1 MGGTSMAYS
10 SLRRLLALLLV
21 LAMVAASCGS
31 DSPDTAA
38 ETGTDTTPDTSETV
52 DEPEPTEVPV
62 AADEEPDDA
71 MEEDTMEDDGAA
83 MGSSDAADASFVSLQ
98 FTPVEEAEK
107 FRAILGDI
115 ELTTAEEG
123 PTLDQILAGSGSID
137 VVGGLHGSFPP
148 LARENAMMNMAD
160 VLDDL
165 SADRDIAPAFV
176 QSGLLGS
183 DDYLA
188 YVPWAQATYIMAANT
203 EALGYLPDGAD
214 VQAITWEE
222 LAVWCQ
228 NIMDGEGTQ
237 KCGLPKAGLFHR
249 FLEGY
254 LFPSFTGGMA
264 SEFRSAEAAD
274 MMVWMR
280 DVLWPTMHP
289 ESINYEFMQE
299 PLQSG
304 EVWVAF
310 DHTARLIDAFESDPD
325 QFIGFPAPAGPA
337 GRGFMPVI
345 LGLGIPADAPNPE
358 AGAAVIE
365 YLTRPDVQA
374 EVLAELGFYPVVD
387 GVDFSSLPAGVQIEA
402 DTVTAQANAPDAL
415 PALLPVGLGDRGGEI
430 NQIFRNAF
438 DRIVLDGE
446 DPASALDAEG
456 DNLQTLFNET
466 GAPCWDPDPITDGP
480 CLVNASGGGGE
491 TAAAAPS
498 LAAPGDGAT
507 DASFVSLQ
515 FTPVEEAEK
524 FRSILGGIDLTTAE
538 EGPTIDQILAG
549 ADSIDVVGAL
559 HGTFP
564 PLVREGAMTN
574 MVDIFDDLSADR
586 DIAPGFVQAGL
597 LGSEDNLAYVP
608 WAQATYIM
616 AANTDAL
623 AYLPDGADV
632 QAITWEE
639 LAIWCQNI
647 LDGEGTEKCGLPK
660 AGLFHRFLE
669 GYLFPSFTGGMAS
682 EFRSTEAVDMMVWMR
697 DVLWPTMHPESINY
711 EFMQEP
717 LQSGEVWVAF
727 DHTARLIDAF
737 ESDPDQFIG
746 FPAPAGPA
754 GRGFM
759 PVILGLGIP
768 ADAADPE
775 AGAAVIEYLT
785 RPEVQ
790 GEVLAQLGFYPVV
803 DGVDFS
809 NLPAGVQIEADTVTA
824 QANSAD
830 ALPALLPVGLGD
842 RGGEINQIFRNAFDR
857 IVLDGEDPKAALDA
871 EGDNLQTLFN
881 ETGAPC
887 WDPDPITDGPCIVN
901 PAG

>member
-1 MGGTSMAYS
+1 MKIGV
-10 SLRRLLALLLV
+10 RRLLALLVILG
-21 LAMVAASCGS
+21 LFAAACGS
-31 DSPDTAA
+31 DGPDDTTEAADTASDAA
-38 ETGTDTTPDTSETV
+38 ETVEDSAME
-52 DEPEPTEVPV
+52 DE
-62 AADEEPDDA
+62 DEDHSDDDA
-71 MEEDTMEDDGAA
+71 MDD
-83 MGSSDAADASFVSLQ
+83 SDADEAMSDSDPGDASFVSLQ
-98 FTPVEEAEK
+98 FAPVEEAEK
-107 FRAILGDI
+107 FREILSGGGID
-115 ELTTAEEG
+115 LTVGEEG
-123 PTLDQILAGSGSID
+123 PTVDQILAGAGEID
-137 VVGGLHGSFPP
+137 VLGALHGTFPP
-148 LARENAMMNMAD
+148 LGREDALTNMAD

-165 SADRDIAPAFV
+165 SGDRDFAEAFV
-176 QSGLLGS
+176 QSGLLGT
-183 DDYLA
+183 DDFLH
-188 YVPWAQATYIMAANT
+188 YVPWAQATYIMAANND
-203 EALGYLPDGAD
+203 ALAYLPDGAD

-222 LAVWCQ
+222 LAAWCQ
-228 NIMDGEGTQ
+228 NILDGEGTQ

-264 SEFRSAEAAD
+264 SNFRSTEAIE
-274 MMVWMR
+274 MMAWMR
-280 DVLWPTMHP
+280 DELWPTMHP

-345 LGLGIPADAPNPE
+345 LGLGIPADSPNPE
-358 AGAAVIE
+358 AAAKVIE
-365 YLTRPDVQA
+365 YLTRPDVQG
-374 EVLAELGFYPVVD
+374 EVLAQLGFYPVVD
-387 GVDFSSLPAGVQIEA
+387 GVDFSNLPAGIQIEA

-438 DRIVLDGE
+438 DRIVIDGE
-446 DPASALDAEG
+446 DIASALDAEG
-456 DNLQTLFNET
+456 DNLQTLFDET

-480 CLVNASGGGGE
+480 CLVNGLGDASASSAG
-491 TAAAAPS
+491 TAAAA
-498 LAAPGDGAT
+498 DV

-515 FTPVEEAEK
+515 FAPVEEAEK
-524 FRSILGGIDLTTAE
+524 FRAILEGGGIDLTVGE

-549 ADSIDVVGAL
+549 AGEIDVLGAL

-564 PLVREGAMTN
+564 PLGREDALTN
-574 MVDIFDDLSADR
+574 MVDVYEDLADSR
-586 DIAPGFVQAGL
+586 EFAEAFVQSGL
-597 LGSEDNLAYVP
+597 LGTDDFLHYVP

-616 AANTDAL
+616 AANNDAL

-639 LAIWCQNI
+639 LAVWCQNI
-647 LDGEGTEKCGLPK
+647 LDGEGTPKCGLPK

-682 EFRSTEAVDMMVWMR
+682 EFRSDAAVDMMVWAR

-737 ESDPDQFIG
+737 ESDPEQFIG

-759 PVILGLGIP
+759 PVIVGLGVP
-768 ADAADPE
+768 ADAPNPD
-775 AGAAVIEYLT
+775 GATAVIEYLT

-803 DGVDFS
+803 SGVDFS
-809 NLPAGVQIEADTVTA
+809 GLPAGVQIEADTVTA
-824 QANSAD
+824 QAASPD

-857 IVLDGEDPKAALDA
+857 IVIDGEDPAAALDA
-871 EGDNLQTLFN
+871 EGDNLQTLFD

-887 WDPDPITDGPCIVN
+887 WDPDPITDGPCIVK
-901 PAG
+901 PRG